1 MEVLMQET
9 DQEVRQ
15 WKFISEMQGDIKVV
29 FTRLDTI
36 ENEHLTNMKGQINE
50 LDRKLWMIL
59 MVVFAQLFAIV
70 GGLLVFLVT

>member
-1 MEVLMQET
+1 MEVLMQKT
-9 DQEVRQ
+9 DQEIRQ

-70 GGLLVFLVT
+70 GGLVVFLVT

>member
-1 MEVLMQET
+1 MSEIDQET
-9 DQEVRQ
+9 RQ
-15 WKFISEMQGDIKVV
+15 WKFISEMQGDMKVV

-36 ENEHLTNMKGQINE
+36 EIEHGTNMKSQISE

-70 GGLLVFLVT
+70 GGLIVFLVT

>member
-36 ENEHLTNMKGQINE
+36 ENEHLTNMKSQINE

-70 GGLLVFLVT
+70 GGLVVFLVT

>member
-70 GGLLVFLVT
+70 GGLVVFLVT

>member
-1 MEVLMQET
+1 MQET

-50 LDRKLWMIL
+50 LDRKFWMIL

-70 GGLLVFLVT
+70 GGLVVFLVT

>member
-36 ENEHLTNMKGQINE
+36 ENEHLTNMKSQINE

>member
-36 ENEHLTNMKGQINE
+36 ENEHLTNMKGQISE

>member
-9 DQEVRQ
+9 DQEIRQ

-70 GGLLVFLVT
+70 GGLVVFLVT